1 MTKWTLIAVA
11 AMLMAAPVAAHEGH
25 KHDAG
30 SNGGKFVENGHH
42 KLEVVAKD
50 GTLEVFVTGE
60 DGSPEETVG
69 AKASAVI
76 LSGGKKSEVTLAPVE
91 GNLLKGTGPF
101 TAGKGTTIVLTL
113 TMPGHKPEQSRV
125 KLD

>member
-1 MTKWTLIAVA
+1 MTRWTTIALGA
-11 AMLMAAPVAAHEGH
+11 LLMAAPAAAHEGH
-25 KHDAG
+25 KHTDATR
-30 SNGGKFVENGHH
+30 GGTVVANGHH
-42 KLEVVAKD
+42 QLEVVAKD

-60 DGSPEETVG
+60 DGAPEETAG

-76 LSGGKKSEVTLAPVE
+76 LAKGKKTDVTLAPAESNVLR
-91 GNLLKGTGPF
+91 GSGDF

>member
-1 MTKWTLIAVA
+1 
-11 AMLMAAPVAAHEGH
+11 MAAPAAAHEGH
-25 KHDAG
+25 KHDAEA
-30 SNGGKFVENGHH
+30 SRGGMVVANGHH

-76 LSGGKKSEVTLAPVE
+76 LAKGKKTDVTLAPAEANV
-91 GNLLKGTGPF
+91 LRGTGDF
-101 TAGKGTTIVLTL
+101 MAGKGTTIVLTL